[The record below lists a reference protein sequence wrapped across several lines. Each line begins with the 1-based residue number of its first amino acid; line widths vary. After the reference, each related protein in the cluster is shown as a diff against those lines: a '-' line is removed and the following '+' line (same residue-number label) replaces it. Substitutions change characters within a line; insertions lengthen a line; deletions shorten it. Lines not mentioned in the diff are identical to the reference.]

1 MKRIAVLTSGGDA
14 PGMNAAIRS
23 VVRLALSRGIAVTG
37 VRHGYQ
43 GLMAGDFVA
52 MDSASVG
59 GIIEEG
65 GTILR
70 TARSETFATD
80 EGQSRAMAALR
91 QAGLEGMISLVT
103 LAKGIQVVVTNQ
115 NSGSQNGA
123 LALHRRGIPV
133 VGVPSTI
140 DNDLRGTDMSIGAD
154 TALNTVVQAID
165 HIRDTAESHERT
177 FIVETMGRNC
187 GWLALNAAL
196 ATGAD
201 VVLIPEVPRDLAAV
215 AETVRT
221 RRRMQKAHT
230 IIVIAEGAGDAVTI
244 ARTVSELSGIEVR
257 VTVLGHIQRGGAP
270 TAFDRILAS
279 RLAAAATDALL
290 GGQSGVMM
298 GLRGNEIVPVPL
310 EVAVAG
316 IRQVNLQLYQ
326 LEGIFSI

>member
-1 MKRIAVLTSGGDA
+1 MNHIAVLTSGGDA

-23 VVRLALSRGIAVTG
+23 VVRLALSRRVQVSG
-37 VRHGYQ
+37 VRHGFR
-43 GLMAGDFVA
+43 GLMAGDFVT
-52 MDSASVG
+52 MDSAAVG

-70 TARSETFATD
+70 TARSDAFLAAA
-80 EGQSRAMAALR
+80 GQAQAVEVLR
-91 QAGLEGMISLVT
+91 RAGLDGLVVI
-103 LAKGIQVVVTNQ
+103 GGN
-115 NSGSQNGA
+115 GSQNGA
-123 LALHRRGIPV
+123 LALHRLGVPV

-140 DNDLRGTDMSIGAD
+140 DNDLRGTDMSVGAD
-154 TALNTVVQAID
+154 TALNTVVAAID

-177 FIVETMGRNC
+177 FVVETMGRNC

-201 VVLIPEVPRDLAAV
+201 AVLIPEVPRALSDV

-230 IIVIAEGAGDAVTI
+230 IIVVAEGAGDAFTV
-244 ARTVSELSGIEVR
+244 ARTVGELSGTEIR

-290 GGQSGVMM
+290 GSRSGLMM
-298 GLRGNEIVPVPL
+298 GLRGNEIAAVPMA
-310 EVAVAG
+310 EAVAA
-316 IRQVNLQLYQ
+316 IREVNLALYQ

>member
-91 QAGLEGMISLVT
+91 QAGLEALVVI
-103 LAKGIQVVVTNQ
+103 GGN
-115 NSGSQNGA
+115 GSQNGA

>member
-70 TARSETFATD
+70 TARSEAFATD

-91 QAGLEGMISLVT
+91 QAGLE
-103 LAKGIQVVVTNQ
+103 AVVVIGGN
-115 NSGSQNGA
+115 GSQNGA

-215 AETVRT
+215 AETART

-244 ARTVSELSGIEVR
+244 ARTVSELSGMEVR

-290 GGQSGVMM
+290 GGRSGVMM

>member
-23 VVRLALSRGIAVTG
+23 VVRLALSRGIQVTG

-43 GLMAGDFVA
+43 GLMTGDFVA
-52 MDSASVG
+52 MDSAAVG

-70 TARSETFATD
+70 TARSEIFATD
-80 EGQSRAMAALR
+80 AGQAGATAALR
-91 QAGLEGMISLVT
+91 RADLEGLVVI
-103 LAKGIQVVVTNQ
+103 GGN
-115 NSGSQNGA
+115 GSQNGA
-123 LALHRRGIPV
+123 LALHRRDVPV

-230 IIVIAEGAGDAVTI
+230 IIVVAEGAGDAVTI
-244 ARTVSELSGIEVR
+244 AQTVSELSGIDVR

-298 GLRGNEIVPVPL
+298 GLHGNEIVPVPL

-316 IRQVNLQLYQ
+316 VRQVNLQLYQ

>member
-14 PGMNAAIRS
+14 PGMNAAVRS

-52 MDSASVG
+52 MDSAAVG

-70 TARSETFATD
+70 TARSEIFATD
-80 EGQSRAMAALR
+80 AGQAGATAALR
-91 QAGLEGMISLVT
+91 RADLEGLVVI
-103 LAKGIQVVVTNQ
+103 GGN
-115 NSGSQNGA
+115 GSQNGA
-123 LALHRRGIPV
+123 LALHRRSLPV

-230 IIVIAEGAGDAVTI
+230 IIVVAEGAGDAVTI
-244 ARTVSELSGIEVR
+244 ARTVSELSGIDVR

-310 EVAVAG
+310 EEAVAG

-326 LEGIFSI
+326 LEGVFSI

>member
-23 VVRLALSRGIAVTG
+23 VVRLALSRGIQVTG

-43 GLMAGDFVA
+43 GLMTGDFVA
-52 MDSASVG
+52 MDSAAVG

-70 TARSETFATD
+70 TARSEIFATD
-80 EGQSRAMAALR
+80 AGQAGATAALR
-91 QAGLEGMISLVT
+91 RADLEGLVVI
-103 LAKGIQVVVTNQ
+103 GGN
-115 NSGSQNGA
+115 GSQNGA
-123 LALHRRGIPV
+123 LALHRRSLPV

-230 IIVIAEGAGDAVTI
+230 IIVVAEGAGDAVTI
-244 ARTVSELSGIEVR
+244 ARTVSELSGIDVR

-298 GLRGNEIVPVPL
+298 GLHGNEIVPVPL

-326 LEGIFSI
+326 LEGVFSI

>member
-91 QAGLEGMISLVT
+91 QAGLEALVVI
-103 LAKGIQVVVTNQ
+103 GGN
-115 NSGSQNGA
+115 GSQHGA
-123 LALHRRGIPV
+123 LAMHRRGIPA